1 MAFDPSYIVTDT
13 TIANGGTTSAAID
26 VPDGLSPVGFITP
39 SALTSTAAT
48 FTVSVDGTN
57 FYALKKNDGS
67 ASISY
72 TVAASGYYP
81 MNPADWCGIAN
92 FKIVVGSAEA
102 AARTITLVFRP
113 I

>member
-1 MAFDPSYIVTDT
+1 MAFDVSYITTDV
-13 TIANGGTTSAAID
+13 TIANGATTSAAID

-39 SALTSTAAT
+39 SSLTSTSMT

-72 TVAASGYYP
+72 TVTTSSYYP
-81 MNPADWCGIAN
+81 MNPADWCGISN
-92 FKIVVGSAEA
+92 FKFVGGSSEA
-102 AARTITLVFRP
+102 AARTILLVFRAL
-113 I
+113 

>member
-1 MAFDPSYIVTDT
+1 MAFDISYITTDV
-13 TIANGGTTSAAID
+13 TIANAATTSAAID

-39 SALTSTAAT
+39 SALTGTSFT

-81 MNPADWCGIAN
+81 MNPSDWCGISN
-92 FKIVVGSAEA
+92 FKIVSGSTEA
-102 AARTITLVFRP
+102 AARSIILVFRP